1 MERFKLAYFIN
12 SYAVRLNLYELLAIK
27 PLITCTSRQRV
38 SIEKIKRQSEI
49 YTSIFLIFA
58 KVEYCFIWPPEIL
71 I

>member
-27 PLITCTSRQRV
+27 PLITCTSRQKV

-49 YTSIFLIFA
+49 
-58 KVEYCFIWPPEIL
+58 
-71 I
+71 